1 MFWIGSFGGIFQM
14 IHTELTAYLG
24 KQLRDNKHIVPRI
37 QHAYCSMVCE
47 FLSICIIQRLMLRSM
62 ALAVLTTKQTLSL
75 KRLHDVN
82 HTKISNKHN

>member
-24 KQLRDNKHIVPRI
+24 KQLRDSKHIVPRI

-47 FLSICIIQRLMLRSM
+47 FSIYMHNPEAYVEINGFS
-62 ALAVLTTKQTLSL
+62 S
-75 KRLHDVN
+75 
-82 HTKISNKHN
+82 SNYKANTFFKTSA